1 MGVTVRHMQ
10 ESEWS
15 EYRSAITQILR
26 TSHPHEVG
34 HLPIEKWTTRTWK
47 NRAARRASAPNVFF
61 VAVTDS
67 KGVDVAGEWVGTF
80 GVQVRKGTKAEGGRS
95 VGEIVEVWV
104 DPEHRGKSTDG
115 SEPLIDRFMNMADT
129 WARHNSDV
137 HSLVLKVDKRNDRA
151 QAAYARNEF
160 EVAKR
165 HHREHIFSISMVR
178 VIDANRK
185 ISPQRVFRQPAW
197 IDRLFPKR

>member
-1 MGVTVRHMQ
+1 MGVTVRQMRPN
-10 ESEWS
+10 EWLQ
-15 EYRSAITQILR
+15 YRSAITQILW

-34 HLPIEKWTTRTWK
+34 HLPIEKWKDRTWK
-47 NRAARRASAPNVFF
+47 KRAAWRASAPNVFF
-61 VAVTDS
+61 VAVAES
-67 KGVDVAGEWVGTF
+67 KRFGVAGEWVGTF
-80 GVQVRKGTKAEGGRS
+80 GVRVRKGTKAEGGRS
-95 VGEIVEVWV
+95 VGEIVEAWV
-104 DPEHRGKSTDG
+104 DPEHRGKPTDG

-129 WARHNSDV
+129 WARHNSGV

-151 QAAYARNEF
+151 QAAYVRNEF

-185 ISPQRVFRQPAW
+185 ISPQRVSRQPAW
-197 IDRLFPKR
+197 LNRLFPKR